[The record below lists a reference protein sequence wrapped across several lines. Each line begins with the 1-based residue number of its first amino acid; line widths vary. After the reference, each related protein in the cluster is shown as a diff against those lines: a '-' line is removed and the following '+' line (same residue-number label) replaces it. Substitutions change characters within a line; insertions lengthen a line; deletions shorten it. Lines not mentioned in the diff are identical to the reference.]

1 MKIFYMIL
9 LLIMEI
15 FTGIQYI
22 KVKNIL
28 MKPIFY
34 LASIEC
40 AIALFIIGAL
50 G

>member
-15 FTGIQYI
+15 FTGIQFN
-22 KVKNIL
+22 KEKDKL
-28 MKPIFY
+28 MKSIFY
-34 LASIEC
+34 LANMEC